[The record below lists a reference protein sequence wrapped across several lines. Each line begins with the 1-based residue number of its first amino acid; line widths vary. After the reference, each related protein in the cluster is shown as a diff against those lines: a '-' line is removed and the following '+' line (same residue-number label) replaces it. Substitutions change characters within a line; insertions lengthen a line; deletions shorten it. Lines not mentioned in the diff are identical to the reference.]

1 MRPSVNEKIKTAVP
15 TALIFGSKPVTN
27 EVQILM
33 GRVISKFVKKYAI
46 TNSSNEKVKVSRIVA
61 NIVGAQIGTKI
72 KQIDVS
78 RLEPNEIAASS
89 IELGILSILFFKFMT
104 AKGKTYR
111 DCPIRTSHRAGWIPI
126 ETI

>member
-15 TALIFGSKPVTN
+15 TALIFGSKPVTS

-33 GRVISKFVKKYAI
+33 GNVISKFVKKYAI

-72 KQIDVS
+72 KQIDVN
-78 RLEPNEIAASS
+78 RL
-89 IELGILSILFFKFMT
+89 
-104 AKGKTYR
+104 
-111 DCPIRTSHRAGWIPI
+111 
-126 ETI
+126 